1 MVFCGKCGFQL
12 TSGTIKCP
20 RCGTPTET
28 ELISEESQPDSP
40 TIEASTIFGANQS
53 SAASQE
59 TISPGRAMEQ
69 QPLILGP
76 HPNDYS
82 FAEQMANEATNMMGS
97 QNAGTGQIPSRAG
110 YPEYMPQDATYYPQ
124 QSAPYPGSTMI
135 TTSYQRQFGASYD
148 EAEKVRTRGR
158 ITGLVLILIGLLF
171 ILAAMVLFL
180 LTRNTS
186 TSAPS
191 SIQQAQHVAFAL
203 LSPPTY
209 I

>member
-1 MVFCGKCGFQL
+1 MVFCGKCGLQL
-12 TSGTIKCP
+12 TSGDITCR

-53 SAASQE
+53 SVASQE
-59 TISPGRAMEQ
+59 TISPSRAMEQ

-76 HPNDYS
+76 HQNDYS

-110 YPEYMPQDATYYPQ
+110 YPDYVPPNAAYYPQ
-124 QSAPYPGSTMI
+124 PSAAYPGSTM
-135 TTSYQRQFGASYD
+135 TPTPYQQQFGVSSE
-148 EAEKVRTRGR
+148 EAEKVRARGR

-171 ILAAMVLFL
+171 ILAAMVLFI
-180 LTRNTS
+180 LTHNTS

-191 SIQQAQHVAFAL
+191 SIEQAQHIAFAL